1 MACCG
6 FLIATRRLTNN
17 KLPDGP
23 LARMHLMATKGNSF
37 ECLALPSTK
46 EAAPVGGA
54 TCVAYS
60 SRGDGVQWSVRRHL
74 EALDAASNGRRE
86 ANQARPRALPEQARV
101 VAREELDPTPRERAR
116 RGELALALLAVR
128 MFAAVV
134 EWAFQ

>member
-54 TCVAYS
+54 TAVLN
-60 SRGDGVQWSVRRHL
+60 RIKPVRVPCR
-74 EALDAASNGRRE
+74 NK
-86 ANQARPRALPEQARV
+86 PV
-101 VAREELDPTPRERAR
+101 
-116 RGELALALLAVR
+116 
-128 MFAAVV
+128 
-134 EWAFQ
+134 